1 MSKDQDFVDL
11 VMVHGVPP
19 QIIWVTCGN
28 MLNAYLLQSSP
39 TDIPNPIDASEIW

>member
-19 QIIWVTCGN
+19 QIIWVTREHVQR
-28 MLNAYLLQSSP
+28 LLLHTSRTNVP
-39 TDIPNPIDASEIW
+39 KHIDTSAIR